1 MEFRIIISGTGG
13 QGVISAGEFLSEAF
27 FREGYEVVTTR
38 SYGAEARGG
47 SARSEVIV
55 ADEEIYDLEIHEANV
70 IIAMSMPAY
79 RSFIGRARKEALI
92 LVEKQLLSELTDKDF
107 RKDVYMVEI
116 PANETAV
123 ALGNPVVANMVF
135 LGALI
140 RKIGLLNPEK
150 LEETV
155 KKLIRPA
162 LQEINIKA
170 VRAGYSMV

>member
-1 MEFRIIISGTGG
+1 MEFRIIISGAGG
-13 QGVISAGEFLSEAF
+13 QGVISAGEFLSEAL

-55 ADEEIYDLEIHEANV
+55 SDEEIHALEIHEANV

-79 RSFIGRARKEALI
+79 RSFIGRAGKEALI
-92 LVEKQLLSELTDKDF
+92 LVEKQLLAELADKDL
-107 RKDVYMVEI
+107 RNDVHLVEI

-140 RKIGLLNPEK
+140 KKIGLLTPEK

-170 VRAGYSMV
+170 VRAGYSMI

>member
-13 QGVISAGEFLSEAF
+13 QGVISAGEFLSEAL
-27 FREGYEVVTTR
+27 FREGYEVVATR

-55 ADEEIYDLEIHEANV
+55 SDEEIYDLEINEASV

-79 RSFIGRARKEALI
+79 RSFIGRAGKEALI
-92 LVEKQLLSELTDKDF
+92 LVEKQILAELTDKDL
-107 RKDVYMVEI
+107 KENVHLVEI
-116 PANETAV
+116 PANEIAG

-140 RKIGLLNPEK
+140 KKTGLLTPEK

-155 KKLIRPA
+155 KKLFRSA
-162 LQEINIKA
+162 LQESNIKA
-170 VRAGYSMV
+170 IRAGYSMV